1 MNIIIQALVDAK
13 NTLEIFRNRCNAQEW
28 EKVSAQIAHLQ
39 YLATTTEVM
48 PMLPSTVAP
57 GDVLPASD
65 TTLLRTAQDAI
76 NGLASS
82 TSQTELKTHK
92 GITTA
97 GRVIAAGMERSHD
110 DPGICPEAEIA
121 AILEADKKLAA
132 DLRSITEEDLMR
144 MNPDPD
150 RVTKNLVG
158 AKASAIPAGHPS
170 EAYIGRDSKHAIR
183 WVPEAPDHPGLY
195 AFEPKV
201 TGDARNCTCN
211 ISDAMQFMFKQQC
224 VDWCAKHPV
233 PRFVATEHMFMT
245 DCR

>member
-65 TTLLRTAQDAI
+65 TTLLRTAQEQLKPVPAGFDLNA
-76 NGLASS
+76 
-82 TSQTELKTHK
+82 KTHE
-92 GITTA
+92 GITTT
-97 GRVIAAGMERSHD
+97 GRAIAAGMERSHD
-110 DPGICPEAEIA
+110 DPGIPKRDTFTPDDSVLSESCSAVERA
-121 AILEADKKLAA
+121 
-132 DLRSITEEDLMR
+132 RSK
-144 MNPDPD
+144 PD
-150 RVTKNLVG
+150 T
-158 AKASAIPAGHPS
+158 AGHPS
-170 EAYIGRDSKHAIR
+170 EAYVGRDSKHAIR
-183 WVPEAPDHPGLY
+183 WVPEAPDHIGLY
-195 AFEPKV
+195 AFESKV